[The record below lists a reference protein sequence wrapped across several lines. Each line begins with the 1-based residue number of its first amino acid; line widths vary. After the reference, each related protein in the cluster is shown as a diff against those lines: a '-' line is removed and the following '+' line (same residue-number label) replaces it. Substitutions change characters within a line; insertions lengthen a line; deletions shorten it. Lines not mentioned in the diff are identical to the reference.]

1 MKKNSILSLKM
12 LSVFFMITFAFST
25 SAQETKII
33 TINAGTPIQVTCE
46 NGLRASET
54 KNGESVNF
62 RVLTPVKIDDIT
74 VIPYY
79 SLVRASVIK
88 ATKSKICG
96 INGKLRIKVMDILL
110 PSGESIPLA
119 TRELNFDG
127 DNRAGWVVPVGCLL
141 LWPILFVPGQ
151 RAEIYPGYTT
161 TVNVANETKIKV
173 KNENE

>member
-62 RVLTPVKIDDIT
+62 RVLTT

-161 TVNVANETKIKV
+161 TVNVANDTKIKV